1 MAFTFPQLIR
11 NSWGLYLFIGLSGLI
26 IARLIEMV
34 MGYKQKSK
42 YSRIMS
48 YVSIVIFSL
57 YIMYDTKKIIVNADN
72 CVNPDYINES
82 INLFLDTLNLFQTN
96 YMLSSR

>member
-1 MAFTFPQLIR
+1 
-11 NSWGLYLFIGLSGLI
+11 
-26 IARLIEMV
+26 
-34 MGYKQKSK
+34 
-42 YSRIMS
+42 
-48 YVSIVIFSL
+48 
-57 YIMYDTKKIIVNADN
+57 MYDTKKIIVNADN